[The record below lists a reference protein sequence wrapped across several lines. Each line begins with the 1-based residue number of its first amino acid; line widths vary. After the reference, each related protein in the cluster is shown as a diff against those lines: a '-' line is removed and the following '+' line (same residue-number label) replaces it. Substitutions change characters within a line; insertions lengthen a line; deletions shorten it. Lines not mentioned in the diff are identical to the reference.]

1 MVVPKL
7 QQQFATVSSSVS
19 SLSNHSRINNIE
31 ITNVKQFMGE
41 NVVDMVIKLGQ
52 EVDVVIEKSEIDKGH
67 RVNSTN
73 KSKPKPI
80 IVRLTSNLKKTELLE
95 AIREKTKAGY
105 NLTSES
111 QGVSSKEMVFVN
123 HHQTVEMKK
132 IHYHVRK
139 LQIHRSGCYEDGVIW
154 VQHKDDSS
162 SYVRNLTDL
171 RTLYAKF
178 KIPLVFEREV

>member
-1 MVVPKL
+1 
-7 QQQFATVSSSVS
+7 
-19 SLSNHSRINNIE
+19 
-31 ITNVKQFMGE
+31 MGE

-95 AIREKTKAGY
+95 ALREKTKAGY
-105 NLTSES
+105 SLTAES
-111 QGVSSKEMVFVN
+111 LGVASKEVVFVN
-123 HHQTVEMKK
+123 HHQTVEVKK

-139 LQIHRSGCYEDGVIW
+139 LRPNHIHRTGCYEDGVIW

-171 RTLYAKF
+171 RTLCAKF